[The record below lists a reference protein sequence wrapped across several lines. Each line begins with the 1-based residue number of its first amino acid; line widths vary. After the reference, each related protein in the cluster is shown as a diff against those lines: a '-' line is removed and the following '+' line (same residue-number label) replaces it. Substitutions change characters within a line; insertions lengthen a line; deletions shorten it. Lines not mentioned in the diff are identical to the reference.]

1 MHQEAGEKEGGIGP
15 IFIKNSKLIT
25 YFFLINVEVIT
36 RAAAQGSQQSKMLKQ
51 GFFSVH
57 KKRIIINLHLFMESD
72 ITYCPLPHPP
82 L

>member
-1 MHQEAGEKEGGIGP
+1 M
-15 IFIKNSKLIT
+15 IT
-25 YFFLINVEVIT
+25 DEHSIT
-36 RAAAQGSQQSKMLKQ
+36 VLQGSQQSKILKQ

-57 KKRIIINLHLFMESD
+57 KKRIIINLYLFMESD